1 MLKRMAKLSAGVALA
16 GLLTS
21 SALAQVVYNRG
32 NDGDPE
38 TLDQHKTSTVAEA
51 HLLRDLYEGLVIYD
65 SKAEITSTFSV
76 HANSRVEFQLG
87 VRNNTT
93 RMLELRFPNGRTH
106 EFIVQDESGKEIW
119 RWSKSRMFTQGLQ
132 NKLLKSHE
140 VTTFAEEWDADELK
154 GKFTAIAILP
164 SDNHPIEERVEFELK

>member
-1 MLKRMAKLSAGVALA
+1 MTNRFIIPLLCAASVAFA
-16 GLLTS
+16 
-21 SALAQVVYNRG
+21 RG
-32 NDGDPE
+32 TTGHRE
-38 TLDQHKTSTVAEA
+38 TLATSTN
-51 HLLRDLYEGLVIYD
+51 D

-106 EFIVQDESGKEIW
+106 EFIVQDESGREVW

-140 VTTFAEEWDADELK
+140 VTTFTEEWDADERK

>member
-1 MLKRMAKLSAGVALA
+1 MTNRLIIPLLCAASVAFARGSAGHK
-16 GLLTS
+16 
-21 SALAQVVYNRG
+21 
-32 NDGDPE
+32 E
-38 TLDQHKTSTVAEA
+38 TLATSTN
-51 HLLRDLYEGLVIYD
+51 D

-93 RMLELRFPNGRTH
+93 RMLELRFPSGRTH
-106 EFIVQDESGKEIW
+106 EFVVQDESGNEVW
-119 RWSKSRMFTQGLQ
+119 RWSRSRMFTQGLQ

-140 VTTFAEEWDADELK
+140 VTTFTESWDSDERK